1 MSLLLHSLV
10 RAPMG
15 DKQHSREV
23 PPSNDGGLSPIA
35 SPVRPQYRRDDD
47 EADAYTIYSM
57 NTQRF
62 ARQRSIGPTRR
73 GDDETL

>member
-1 MSLLLHSLV
+1 MLHSLV

-15 DKQHSREV
+15 DKQHSREG
-23 PPSNDGGLSPIA
+23 PSSNDGGLSPIA
-35 SPVRPQYRRDDD
+35 SPARPQYILDDD
-47 EADAYTIYSM
+47 EADAYTIYSA

-62 ARQRSIGPTRR
+62 ARQRSICPARR